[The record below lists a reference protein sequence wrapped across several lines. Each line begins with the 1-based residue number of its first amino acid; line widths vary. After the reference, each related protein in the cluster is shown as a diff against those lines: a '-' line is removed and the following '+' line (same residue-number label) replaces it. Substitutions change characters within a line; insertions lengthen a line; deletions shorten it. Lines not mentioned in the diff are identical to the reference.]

1 MSDLVHRITT
11 SLEPILDLA
20 DPRERISAY
29 HDMPYA
35 LFRYEPEEEFELR
48 KQITLLET
56 RLTQKGKRVSRISLA
71 QCLDEAMQSQRPL
84 ARLSVAST
92 ALVVAKLTVFFRVT
106 SVALL
111 SPKTAEFGQSTS
123 IVSDSENFSGQP
135 NSPSKSKAE
144 NYDGLL
150 RLRGHLE
157 KLPLPRRSQI
167 RFDDL
172 AI

>member
-1 MSDLVHRITT
+1 VSVVTFVALRQFI
-11 SLEPILDLA
+11 PGLA
-20 DPRERISAY
+20 DLCNSFHSIGEIHVILQARSA
-29 HDMPYA
+29 
-35 LFRYEPEEEFELR
+35 FRSSVGTP
-48 KQITLLET
+48 Q
-56 RLTQKGKRVSRISLA
+56 
-71 QCLDEAMQSQRPL
+71 L

-150 RLRGHLE
+150 SSTLRILSGEAEGFGESIPKFDGNFHAVWALPGH
-157 KLPLPRRSQI
+157 
-167 RFDDL
+167 
-172 AI
+172 